1 MNQRVVIT
9 EVGARDGLQNE
20 RAFIPTTAKLA
31 FINRLVEAGSRQI
44 EVGSFVHPTWVPA
57 MADTDEL
64 FHLLER
70 APGVRYLAL
79 VPNARGYERARR
91 AGCDAVAVFTAAS
104 EGFARANINT
114 TIAQSLETFRGIA
127 GLAGAEG
134 VAVRG
139 YVSTV
144 FACPFDG
151 PTAPERVVPVAEALL
166 AMGCYEVSLGDT
178 IGIATPAHV
187 DRLLSVV
194 LKSVPAD
201 RVVMHFHDT
210 WGMGVANVL
219 RALDFGIRRFDA
231 SAGGLG
237 GCPFAKSA
245 TGNVATEDIVY
256 LLENLGYP
264 TGLDLEGSVAGV
276 ELLQPHLDHL
286 LPSRVHRALRGKGGA
301 PGT

>member
-1 MNQRVVIT
+1 MSQRVVIT

-20 RAFIPTTAKLA
+20 RAFIPTSAKLA
-31 FINRLVEAGSRQI
+31 FIKRLVEAGSRQI

-64 FHLLER
+64 FQLLER

-114 TIAQSLETFRGIA
+114 TIAQSLDTFRGIA
-127 GLAGAEG
+127 GLAGSEG

-139 YVSTV
+139 YVSTA

-151 PTAPERVVPVAEALL
+151 PTAPERVVPIAEALL

-194 LKSVPAD
+194 LKAVPAD

-256 LLENLGYP
+256 LLENLGYA
-264 TGLDLEGSVAGV
+264 TGLDLEGIVAGV

-286 LPSRVHRALRGKGGA
+286 LPSRVHRALRGKGAA
-301 PGT
+301 PGN